1 VSEAWKNKL
10 YFGDNLPILR
20 EYVPDES
27 VDLIYLDPPFN
38 SKATYNVLFAEQNG
52 TRSQAQIKAFDDT
65 WHWGME
71 SEEAFHELV
80 TKGPGKLPDLMD
92 ALRRFLGTNDMMAY
106 LTMMAIRLAELRRV
120 LKPTGSIYLHCDPT
134 ASHYLKIVMDAIFGP
149 SNFRSEIV
157 WKRYFPFKSSKQPKC
172 GRYGRIHDVILF
184 YTAGSNWIW
193 NPIYMPYDPEYISK
207 AYRHIESDTGRRYQ
221 LCPIT
226 SPGGTARGVPAYE
239 FLGVVRPWR
248 HRREKMEELFAMGRI
263 VQTRPGNVP
272 LYKVYLDEMQGIPI
286 QDIWTDISPINPQA
300 RERLGYPTQ
309 KPEALLERIVQAS
322 SNEGDL
328 VLDPFCGCGTTIAV
342 AERLKRRWIGI
353 DITHIAVSLM
363 RHRLRDTFGPN
374 LSPYEVIGAPTDLEG
389 AKALAKEDR
398 YQFQLW
404 ALGLVEAL
412 PYQEKK
418 GADKGVDGVIRF
430 FDDNS
435 GKPKKI
441 IVQVKS
447 GGVQRND
454 IATLKGDV
462 EREGAAVGA
471 FIALEEPTEPM
482 RKEAASAGFYE
493 AEALGKKYPKIQ
505 ILTIAELL
513 AGKELQYPRL
523 DVATFKKAPRKAKRS
538 HEDLGIEWEEEATE
552 QDSQEDDW
560 SIMSQRS
567 EAPGS
572 GR

>member
-1 VSEAWKNKL
+1 MTDGWKNKL

-80 TKGPGKLPDLMD
+80 TEGPGKLPDLMD
-92 ALRRFLGTNDMMAY
+92 ALLRFLGRNDMMAY

-120 LKPTGSIYLHCDPT
+120 LKPNGSIYLHCDPT

-149 SNFRSEIV
+149 SNFKSEIV
-157 WKRYFPFKSSKQPKC
+157 WKRYVPFKDSRPKKR
-172 GRYGRIHDVILF
+172 GRYGRIHDIILF
-184 YTAGSNWIW
+184 YTNGSDWTW
-193 NPIYMPYDPEYISK
+193 NALYTPYDPEYIAK
-207 AYRHIESDTGRRYQ
+207 EYRHIEDGTGRRYA
-221 LCPIT
+221 LKDATI
-226 SPGGTARGVPAYE
+226 PGGATGQDKIYEVFGVT
-239 FLGVVRPWR
+239 RPWR
-248 HRREKMEELFAMGRI
+248 YSKEKMEELIATGRI

-272 LYKVYLDEMQGIPI
+272 QYKVYLDEMNGIPV
-286 QDIWTDISPINPQA
+286 QDIWTDIKPIAPQA
-300 RERLGYPTQ
+300 CERLGYPTQ
-309 KPEALLERIVQAS
+309 KPEALLERIIQAS

-353 DITHIAVSLM
+353 DITHLAITLM
-363 RHRLRDTFGPN
+363 RTRLRDTFGPN

-389 AKALAKEDR
+389 AKALAQVDR

-412 PYQEKK
+412 PYQEAK

-435 GKPKKI
+435 GKAKKI

-454 IATLKGDV
+454 ISTLKGDM
-462 EREGAAVGA
+462 EREGAAIGA
-471 FIALEEPTEPM
+471 FLTLEDPTEPM
-482 RKEAASAGFYE
+482 RREAASAGFYD
-493 AEALGKKYPKIQ
+493 AAALGRKYPKVQ
-505 ILTIAELL
+505 VLTIADLL
-513 AGKELQYPRL
+513 SGKELQYPRL

-538 HEDLGIEWEEEATE
+538 HEDLGIEWEEEASE
-552 QDSQEDDW
+552 QDSQEDDL
-560 SIMSQRS
+560 SVMSQRS
-567 EAPGS
+567 ESTGN